1 MSVTS
6 SDATRPAP
14 QVRDRL
20 RAVTL
25 GRLLALTGVSLLL
38 GTTGR
43 NMVDPAGWA
52 LLVWAGLGYLVWTV
66 VVLALPARHRVQR
79 VALDVSLLA
88 DAAALGIT
96 LAVTGG
102 PASPLAFLL
111 YAEVVALTLVF
122 GWWTGVRICVLLS
135 IALAWATSTGPPS
148 LVAIVDAVRDSDLAM
163 ASALDPTVRTV
174 LLLLGMWFVAGLV
187 ATLSTVTERELRGLI
202 DDLAMLRDVNHELD
216 SSQSLAQVSD
226 GVASTLVDTF
236 GYERAVVWLLEDD
249 ELVASG
255 GAGLD
260 PSATGDLGN
269 RRVSAK
275 SYPLQNA
282 LRSGVPWP
290 VRRDDPRPGAVE
302 RMLGTETPLV
312 LVPLGTDEQLIGL
325 ISAEVPRRVGRPPR
339 LRERD
344 VRLLAMLAGEAS
356 LVLDNARLHAELK
369 ARAVTDALTG
379 LPNHGFFQ
387 QRLQEEVDRLN
398 RKVGR
403 DGTGDLAVVLFD
415 LDHFKDVNDTF
426 GHPTGDRVLRTVA
439 QAAKRV
445 LRSAD
450 VVCRYGG
457 EEFAVILPDTTGP
470 QAVRTC
476 ERVRAALH
484 ELEVEADEGRPVGRI
499 TASFGVAAD
508 SSGMVDRATL
518 LAEADGALYQAKRAG
533 RDRIARANDNDPEL
547 SPAP

>member
-1 MSVTS
+1 MSATS
-6 SDATRPAP
+6 SEASRPAP
-14 QVRDRL
+14 QLRARL
-20 RAVTL
+20 RAVTA
-25 GRLLALTGVSLLL
+25 GRLLALAGVSLLL
-38 GTTGR
+38 GTAGR
-43 NMVDPAGWA
+43 SMVDPLGME
-52 LLVWAGLGYLVWTV
+52 LLGWAGLGYLACSLL
-66 VVLALPARHRVQR
+66 VLALPAERRTQR
-79 VALDVSLLA
+79 VALDLSLLA

-135 IALAWATSTGPPS
+135 LALAWAASTGPPS
-148 LVAIVDAVRDSDLAM
+148 LVAIVDLVRESDLAL

-174 LLLLGMWFVAGLV
+174 LLLLGMWFVAALV

-216 SSQSLAQVSD
+216 STQSLAQVSD
-226 GVASTLVDTF
+226 GVASTLVETF

-249 ELVASG
+249 ELMASG

-260 PSATGDLGN
+260 ASARGDLGN

-275 SYPLQNA
+275 SYPLRNA
-282 LRSGVPWP
+282 LRSEAPWP

-302 RMLGTETPLV
+302 RMLGVDTPLV
-312 LVPLGTDEQLIGL
+312 LVPLGTDDRVIGL
-325 ISAEVPRRVGRPPR
+325 ISAEVPRRVGAPPR

-344 VRLLAMLAGEAS
+344 VRLLSMLAGEAS
-356 LVLDNARLHAELK
+356 LVLDNARLHSELR

-387 QRLQEEVDRLN
+387 QRLQEEVNRLDR
-398 RKVGR
+398 KIGR
-403 DGTGDLAVVLFD
+403 DEAGDLAVALFD
-415 LDHFKDVNDTF
+415 LDHFKNVNDTF
-426 GHPTGDRVLRTVA
+426 GHPTGDRVLRMVA
-439 QAAKRV
+439 DAAKRV

-450 VVCRYGG
+450 VICRYGG
-457 EEFAVILPDTTGP
+457 EEFALILPDTTGH

-476 ERVRAALH
+476 ERIRAALH
-484 ELEVEADEGRPVGRI
+484 GLEIEADEGRPVGRI
-499 TASFGVAAD
+499 SASFGVAAD
-508 SSGMVDRATL
+508 ATGQVGRATL
-518 LAEADGALYQAKRAG
+518 LADADAALYRAKNAG
-533 RDRIARANDNDPEL
+533 RDRIVRAIDSDPEL
-547 SPAP
+547 SSAL